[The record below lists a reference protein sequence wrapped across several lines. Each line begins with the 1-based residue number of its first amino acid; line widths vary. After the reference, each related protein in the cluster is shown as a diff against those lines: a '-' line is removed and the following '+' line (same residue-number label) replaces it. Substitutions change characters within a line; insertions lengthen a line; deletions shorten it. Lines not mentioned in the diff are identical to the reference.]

1 MTTVADLTLP
11 GRTSVMGIVNVTEDS
26 FSDGGK
32 WLATDDAIAHAHE
45 LVKLGADIIDV
56 GAESTRPGATRVPAE
71 VDPSLCS
78 PSRRMSGATRVPAE
92 VEAERIR
99 PVIRTLHEDGIRTSI
114 DTMRAATA
122 QAAAE
127 EGVDLINDVSGGLAD
142 EDMYRVMAETQLPVC
157 LMHWRADAFVN
168 ASGAADH
175 GGDVVKDVHQV
186 LAELVENALAAGVA
200 KEQITLDPGLGFA
213 KTAADNWALLNA
225 LPEFIA
231 GEFPILVGA
240 SRKRFLREIR
250 ADRGLE
256 HSPVDADPAT
266 AAVTALS
273 AQAGAWCVRVHEVA
287 VSRDAVD
294 VVARWN
300 HG

>member
-1 MTTVADLTLP
+1 MTTVADLTVP

-45 LVKLGADIIDV
+45 LVRLGADIIDV

-71 VDPSLCS
+71 V
-78 PSRRMSGATRVPAE
+78 
-92 VEAERIR
+92 EAQRIR
-99 PVIRTLHEDGIRTSI
+99 PVIRALHADGIRTSV

-122 QAAAE
+122 LAAAE

-142 EDMYRVMAETQLPVC
+142 ADMYRVMAETKLPVC

-175 GGDVVKDVHQV
+175 GGDVVGDVHEV
-186 LAELVENALAAGVA
+186 LAELVDKATTAGVD
-200 KEQITLDPGLGFA
+200 ESQITLDPGLGFA
-213 KTAADNWALLNA
+213 KTAADNWALLNS
-225 LPEFIA
+225 LREFIA
-231 GEFPILVGA
+231 SGFPILVGA
-240 SRKRFLREIR
+240 SRKRFLMEIR
-250 ADRGLE
+250 QQRGLE
-256 HSPVDADPAT
+256 HSPIDADPAT
-266 AAVTALS
+266 AAVTALA

-294 VVARWN
+294 VAERWKN
-300 HG
+300 G

>member
-1 MTTVADLTLP
+1 MTTVADLTVP

-45 LVKLGADIIDV
+45 LVRLGADIIDV

-71 VDPSLCS
+71 V
-78 PSRRMSGATRVPAE
+78 
-92 VEAERIR
+92 EAERIR
-99 PVIRTLHEDGIRTSI
+99 PVIRALHADGIRTSI

-122 QAAAE
+122 LAAAE

-142 EDMYRVMAETQLPVC
+142 ADMYRVMAETKLPVC

-175 GGDVVKDVHQV
+175 GGDVVGDVHEV
-186 LAELVENALAAGVA
+186 LAELVEKTTAAGVD
-200 KEQITLDPGLGFA
+200 ESQITLDPGLGFA
-213 KTAADNWALLNA
+213 KTAADNWALLNS

-231 GEFPILVGA
+231 SGFPILVGA
-240 SRKRFLREIR
+240 SRKRFLMEIR
-250 ADRGLE
+250 QQRGLE
-256 HSPVDADPAT
+256 HSPIDADPAT
-266 AAVTALS
+266 AAVTALA

-294 VVARWN
+294 VAERWKN
-300 HG
+300 G

>member
-1 MTTVADLTLP
+1 MTTVADLILP

-45 LVKLGADIIDV
+45 LVRLGADIIDV
-56 GAESTRPGATRVPAE
+56 GAESTRP
-71 VDPSLCS
+71 
-78 PSRRMSGATRVPAE
+78 GATRVPAE

-186 LAELVENALAAGVA
+186 LAELVDNALAAGVA

-240 SRKRFLREIR
+240 SRKRFLTEIR

>member
-1 MTTVADLTLP
+1 MTTVADLSVP

-32 WLATDDAIAHAHE
+32 WLAADDAIAHAHE
-45 LVKLGADIIDV
+45 LVRLGADIIDV

-71 VDPSLCS
+71 V
-78 PSRRMSGATRVPAE
+78 
-92 VEAERIR
+92 EAERIR
-99 PVIRTLHEDGIRTSI
+99 PVIRALHADGIRTSI

-142 EDMYRVMAETQLPVC
+142 PDMYRVMAETGLPVC

-175 GGDVVKDVHQV
+175 GGDVVRDVHEV
-186 LAELVENALAAGVA
+186 LAELVDKATAQGVNPN
-200 KEQITLDPGLGFA
+200 QITLDPGLGFA

-240 SRKRFLREIR
+240 SRKRFLTEIR

-256 HSPVDADPAT
+256 ATPVDADPAT

-294 VVARWN
+294 VVARWS

>member
-1 MTTVADLTLP
+1 MTTVVDLTVP

-45 LVKLGADIIDV
+45 LVRLGADIIDV

-71 VDPSLCS
+71 V
-78 PSRRMSGATRVPAE
+78 
-92 VEAERIR
+92 EAQRIR
-99 PVIRTLHEDGIRTSI
+99 PVIRALHADGIRTSV

-122 QAAAE
+122 LAAAE

-142 EDMYRVMAETQLPVC
+142 ADMYRVMAETKLPVC

-175 GGDVVKDVHQV
+175 GGDVVGDVHEV
-186 LAELVENALAAGVA
+186 LAELVDKATTAGVD
-200 KEQITLDPGLGFA
+200 ESQITLDPGLGFA
-213 KTAADNWALLNA
+213 KTAADNWALLNS

-231 GEFPILVGA
+231 SGFPILVGA
-240 SRKRFLREIR
+240 SRKRFLMEIR
-250 ADRGLE
+250 QQRGLE
-256 HSPVDADPAT
+256 HSPIDADPAT
-266 AAVTALS
+266 AAVTALA

-294 VVARWN
+294 VAERWKN
-300 HG
+300 G

>member
-45 LVKLGADIIDV
+45 LVRLGADIIDV
-56 GAESTRPGATRVPAE
+56 GAESTRP
-71 VDPSLCS
+71 
-78 PSRRMSGATRVPAE
+78 GATRVPAE

-142 EDMYRVMAETQLPVC
+142 EDMYRVMADTQLPVC

>member
-1 MTTVADLTLP
+1 MTTVADLTVP

-45 LVKLGADIIDV
+45 LVRLGADIIDV

-71 VDPSLCS
+71 V
-78 PSRRMSGATRVPAE
+78 
-92 VEAERIR
+92 EAERVR
-99 PVIRTLHEDGIRTSI
+99 PVIRALHADGIRTSV

-122 QAAAE
+122 LAAAE

-142 EDMYRVMAETQLPVC
+142 ENMYRVMAETKLPVC

-175 GGDVVKDVHQV
+175 GGDVVGDVPEV
-186 LAELVENALAAGVA
+186 LAELVEKATAAGVD
-200 KEQITLDPGLGFA
+200 ESQITLDPGLGFA
-213 KTAADNWALLNA
+213 KTAADNWALLNS

-231 GEFPILVGA
+231 SGFPILVGA
-240 SRKRFLREIR
+240 SRKRFLMEIR
-250 ADRGLE
+250 QQRGLE
-256 HSPVDADPAT
+256 HSPIDADPAT
-266 AAVTALS
+266 AAVTALA

-287 VSRDAVD
+287 VSRVAVD
-294 VVARWN
+294 VAERWKN
-300 HG
+300 G

>member
-1 MTTVADLTLP
+1 MVSVAELTAP
-11 GRTSVMGIVNVTEDS
+11 GRTTVMGIVNVTEDS

-56 GAESTRPGATRVPAE
+56 GAESTRP
-71 VDPSLCS
+71 
-78 PSRRMSGATRVPAE
+78 GATRVPAE

-186 LAELVENALAAGVA
+186 LAELVDNALAAGVA

-240 SRKRFLREIR
+240 SRKRFLTEIR

>member
-45 LVKLGADIIDV
+45 LVRLGADIIDV

-71 VDPSLCS
+71 V
-78 PSRRMSGATRVPAE
+78 
-92 VEAERIR
+92 EAERIR
-99 PVIRTLHEDGIRTSI
+99 PVIRTLREDGIRTSI

-142 EDMYRVMAETQLPVC
+142 EDMYRVMAGTQLPVC

-240 SRKRFLREIR
+240 SRKRFLTEIR

>member
-56 GAESTRPGATRVPAE
+56 GAESTRP
-71 VDPSLCS
+71 
-78 PSRRMSGATRVPAE
+78 GATRVPAE

-240 SRKRFLREIR
+240 SRKRFLTEIR

-256 HSPVDADPAT
+256 HSAVDADPAT